1 MENTADNENVP
12 LVICDDEYHD
22 NYDNGLGQTIFV
34 AKKYL
39 YKSEL
44 D

>member
-22 NYDNGLGQTIFV
+22 NYDNGLGETIFV
-34 AKKYL
+34 AKQYL
-39 YKSEL
+39 YK
-44 D
+44 